1 MCDTCKEQNI
11 TQLPQQNFTMDE
23 LKKAFDEG
31 NKRSYSGD
39 EIAWFYNLY
48 NRVFNTNRQPG
59 CGKCFANIR
68 KALTSRYEALR

>member
-11 TQLPQQNFTMDE
+11 TELPKQNYTLNE
-23 LKKAFDEG
+23 LKLAAEQS

-68 KALTSRYEALR
+68 RALNDRYNALK